1 MYGTDY
7 MGRVCGVDAG
17 TAGKYITYPRIN
29 DDFLANFGKSP
40 VNYKFY
46 GVCAA
51 SCPTFSFNV
60 STLASTKIPIVCN
73 DAGAPFISTQTSN
86 DTALACLLPG
96 NTDNACYATQAN
108 CWLMPLPTA
117 STMFRCIPQYSSMSD
132 ASSTC
137 VFPASITSSSD
148 PNCLLVAQSAASTVV
163 KPAKPNQLF
172 DQLDSLEYVWA
183 RYLGD
188 LGRAWW
194 VVLLCAVGVA
204 LAAGFL
210 FTTFIK
216 YFTGCMVWSIIWL
229 TLLLLSFLC
238 GFFYYKAGMVS
249 SSITSS
255 LSAATAAIPGATA
268 VTSYS
273 SALSGTASS
282 MLGSSYIT
290 QTTGPG
296 SVYAIIAYTCTAVLL
311 IVLCMVL
318 ALRASIRTAIE
329 VVRLGSEALKGTP
342 SLLVFPVTTTLTL
355 GVFMVWWCFVTA
367 CLATSGDALT
377 TANLATDMAAGAAAV
392 NAAASAAGA
401 PAITALSLPGSN
413 ATMTSISGASSNLK
427 YVLIYHFFGLLW
439 TTAFIGGVALT
450 TMAGAISGW
459 YFSQLPAEAE
469 AVPALA
475 KLKYSR
481 GACPVASS
489 LGRTLRYHLG
499 SVAVGSF
506 LIALVQLARA
516 AMAYVANQLKAAAKG
531 NSWLAFALCCANCC
545 LSCLDCCIQVVTKN
559 AYIYVALKGEGF
571 LASGRRVF
579 SLITQHGAVF
589 AVVNVL
595 GVLIVTLGKV
605 LIAVISA
612 FVAYLIV
619 ENYAIFQAGG
629 AQQLSSSWLVILV
642 TLFFGYATGSAF
654 MSVFDV
660 AVDTVLVC
668 YVTDCDENMAR
679 NGGDSAFAVPVHFK
693 KVRREKW
700 RSACACAPFQ
710 PHSLTIT
717 KHTRAHTHYAG
728 QAVFKDPGRK
738 RAPKEGG
745 GGCGGGHWRAQ
756 GGHGRLAGPH
766 LRGLSTG
773 SPAHT
778 LSS

>member
-7 MGRVCGVDAG
+7 MGRVCGVDEG

-46 GVCAA
+46 GVCVS
-51 SCPTFSFNV
+51 SCPTFSFDV
-60 STLASTKIPIVCN
+60 SALTPEIVCN
-73 DAGAPFISTQTSN
+73 DIGAPLLSADRSATLT
-86 DTALACLLPG
+86 CLLPG

-117 STMFRCIPQYSSMSD
+117 STMFRCIPQYSSASD
-132 ASSTC
+132 ASSIC
-137 VFPASITSSSD
+137 VYPANVNSSSD
-148 PNCLLVAQSAASTVV
+148 PNCLLVEQSAASKVV

-172 DQLDSLEYVWA
+172 DQLDTLEYAWA

-296 SVYAIIAYTCTAVLL
+296 SVYAIIAYTCTAVLV

-377 TANLATDMAAGAAAV
+377 TANIGAELDAGAAAV
-392 NAAASAAGA
+392 NSYVPVGIPRIFANA
-401 PAITALSLPGSN
+401 TPGYN
-413 ATMTSISGASSNLK
+413 TTMTSISGASSNLK

-481 GACPVASS
+481 GACPVAAS

-605 LIAVISA
+605 LISVISA

-693 KVRREKW
+693 KVRRVQQP
-700 RSACACAPFQ
+700 RAPF
-710 PHSLTIT
+710 ST
-717 KHTRAHTHYAG
+717 HTHLLHTHLRANTRNAG
-728 QAVFKDPGRK
+728 QAVFKDPGRQ

-745 GGCGGGHWRAQ
+745 GGGGGGHWRAQ

-766 LRGLSTG
+766 LRGLHR
-773 SPAHT
+773 AARHT
-778 LSS
+778 PFCP